1 VTDLERLFRA
11 LVQRL
16 AATDPARLHQPI
28 PLHDLQTSIIP
39 YRAIR
44 RAVGVESSED
54 YEMLLL
60 HLAAGEGGFAR
71 TEPANARERL
81 LKESRS
87 AHPELGVLG
96 ELGQA
101 TLVLSTEEIAYAL
114 GPEPQSSF
122 APPTPEAAAAPRLI
136 ATPVA
141 HSIEEPDAGEPEID
155 VDDAEVAE
163 SAHCLYC
170 GGTLPLDR
178 TVNFCPHCGAN
189 QREPRCPACQ
199 SEVELGWRHC
209 VSCGAALPL

>member
-1 VTDLERLFRA
+1 MTDLERLFRA

-16 AATDPARLHQPI
+16 AGTDPARLHQPI
-28 PLHDLQTSIIP
+28 LLHDLQTSIIP

-44 RAVGVESSED
+44 RTVGVESSED

-60 HLAAGEGGFAR
+60 PLAAGEGGFAR
-71 TEPANARERL
+71 TEPAKARERL

-87 AHPELGVLG
+87 AHPELGLLG
-96 ELGQA
+96 ELGEA

-114 GPEPQSSF
+114 GPEPESSF
-122 APPTPEAAAAPRLI
+122 APPAPEPAVAPRFV

-141 HSIEEPDAGEPEID
+141 HAVEEPEAEELEVEGHDAGADSP
-155 VDDAEVAE
+155 
-163 SAHCLYC
+163 HCIYC
-170 GGTLPLDR
+170 GGTLPLGR

-199 SEVELGWRHC
+199 SAVELGWRHC
-209 VSCGAALPL
+209 VSCGAALPR

>member
-1 VTDLERLFRA
+1 MTDLERLFRA

-16 AATDPARLHQPI
+16 AGTDPARLHQPI

-44 RAVGVESSED
+44 RTVGVESSED

-81 LKESRS
+81 LKESRR
-87 AHPELGVLG
+87 AHPELGILG
-96 ELGQA
+96 ELGEA

-114 GPEPQSSF
+114 GPEPESSF
-122 APPTPEAAAAPRLI
+122 APPTPEPAA
-136 ATPVA
+136 
-141 HSIEEPDAGEPEID
+141 EEPEIE
-155 VDDAEVAE
+155 VDDTDVAE
-163 SAHCLYC
+163 SPHCLYC

-189 QREPRCPACQ
+189 QREPRCPTCQ

>member
-1 VTDLERLFRA
+1 MTDLERLFRA

-16 AATDPARLHQPI
+16 AGTDPARLHQPI

-44 RAVGVESSED
+44 RTVGVESSED

-87 AHPELGVLG
+87 AHPELDLLG
-96 ELGQA
+96 ELGEA

-114 GPEPQSSF
+114 GPEPESSF
-122 APPTPEAAAAPRLI
+122 APPASEPAA
-136 ATPVA
+136 
-141 HSIEEPDAGEPEID
+141 EEPEIE
-155 VDDAEVAE
+155 VDDTDVAE
-163 SAHCLYC
+163 SPHCLYC

>member
-1 VTDLERLFRA
+1 MTDLERLFRA

-16 AATDPARLHQPI
+16 ATTDPARLHQPI

-44 RAVGVESSED
+44 RTVGVESSED
-54 YEMLLL
+54 YETLLL

-71 TEPANARERL
+71 AEPAKARERL

-87 AHPELGVLG
+87 AHPELGLLRELG
-96 ELGQA
+96 EA
-101 TLVLSTEEIAYAL
+101 TLVLSTEEIAYAM
-114 GPEPQSSF
+114 GPEPESSF
-122 APPTPEAAAAPRLI
+122 APPAAEPAAASRFV

-141 HSIEEPDAGEPEID
+141 QSAEEPEVEEAE
-155 VDDAEVAE
+155 VDDSDVAE
-163 SAHCLYC
+163 SPHCLYC